1 MVKKYKRKMVA
12 EINVVPYIDVM
23 LVLLVI
29 FMVTAPVLF
38 QGVNVNLPQS
48 SAKAVESKKLEPI
61 VVSVNA
67 NGDYYLNIASNP
79 TQMVSDQD
87 LLRIV
92 TTELRKSQNSE
103 ARQVLVKGDKD
114 VGYGKIM
121 QAMVLLQ
128 QAGAQTVGLITQPA
142 EKIINHS

>member
-1 MVKKYKRKMVA
+1 MLKKYKRKMVA

-29 FMVTAPVLF
+29 FMVTAPILF

-48 SAKAVESKKLEPI
+48 SAKVVESKKLEPI

-67 NGDYYLNIASNP
+67 NGDYYLNITTNP
-79 TQMVSDQD
+79 AQAISDQD
-87 LLRIV
+87 LLKIV
-92 TTELRKSQNSE
+92 ALELKKSQNSE
-103 ARQVLVKGDKD
+103 ARQILVKGDKAAN
-114 VGYGKIM
+114 YGKIM

-128 QAGAQTVGLITQPA
+128 QAGAETVGLITQPM
-142 EKIINHS
+142 EKFINNL

>member
-1 MVKKYKRKMVA
+1 MVA

-29 FMVTAPVLF
+29 FMVTAPILF

-61 VVSVNA
+61 IVSVNA

-79 TQMVSDQD
+79 TQIIPDQD

-92 TTELRKSQNSE
+92 TTELKKSQNSE
-103 ARQVLVKGDKD
+103 MRQVLVKGDKD

-128 QAGAQTVGLITQPA
+128 QAGAQTVGLITQA
-142 EKIINHS
+142 KEKIINHS